1 LKKAFLILFVCALA
15 ILSCKKVTSQPGSGS
30 QRTIKFVLYTNK
42 DFSNITDTIIFT
54 LHAKNTS
61 GTISFDSLLAARRVK
76 DIPGPLNKLVFEKN
90 FPDDGTTLVAGF
102 LYEIKNVGYSWRLDT
117 MAAHEKFK
125 VIEYPFE

>member
-1 LKKAFLILFVCALA
+1 M
-15 ILSCKKVTSQPGSGS
+15 SQPGSGS
-30 QRTIKFVLYTNK
+30 QRTVKFVLYTNK

-54 LHAKNTS
+54 LHAKNAS

-76 DIPGPLNKLVFEKN
+76 DIPGPSNKLVFEKN
-90 FPDDGTTLVAGF
+90 FPDDGTTLLAGF

-117 MAAHEKFK
+117 MSAHEKFK